1 MLQELFRIPGTEIAI
16 NGFSVALIVGFLCA
30 SQLAKV
36 LARRTGINP
45 EIILNAGMIALLTG
59 IVGARASHVFENLSD
74 YTDPTRSAWANF
86 TDAINIRSGGLTYYG
101 GFLLG
106 VPCTMAYGLWKRV
119 PIRHGMDLMA
129 PALLVGL
136 AFGRIGCFLN
146 GCCYGAQCDLPWAV
160 DFPYYSTAYVD
171 QYNAEQLDA
180 PDPLKFRTDDGR
192 FVLTP
197 PDLLEPDPLKRELA
211 RQQHALPVHPAQL
224 YSAFTAFL
232 LAAVLVAL
240 FTLPHAQ
247 GSLFMLM
254 LVLEGASRFVLELLR
269 AEPSVAESAWGG
281 LSFSMIIS
289 LALVAAGIVGWLVVR
304 RMPPRKD
311 VLSYQPADDADKQHA
326 RGLATRV

>member
-16 NGFSVALIVGFLCA
+16 NGFSVALIIGFLCA
-30 SQLAKV
+30 SQLAKF
-36 LARRTGINP
+36 LARRSGMNA
-45 EIILNAGMIALLTG
+45 ELFLNAGMIALLSG
-59 IVGARASHVFENLSD
+59 IVGARLSHVLENWAT

-106 VPCTMAYGLWKRV
+106 TVCTIGYGLWKKL

-129 PALLVGL
+129 PALMVGL

-146 GCCYGAQCDLPWAV
+146 GCCYGAQCELPWAV
-160 DFPYYSTAYVD
+160 HFPYYSSAYVD
-171 QYNAEQLDA
+171 QYEADQLDA
-180 PDPLKFRTDDGR
+180 PAALKSQTPDGR
-192 FVLTP
+192 LVLTP
-197 PDLLEPDPLKRELA
+197 PGLLESDPLKRQLA
-211 RQQHALPVHPAQL
+211 SQQHSLPVHPAQL

-254 LVLEGASRFVLELLR
+254 LVLEGSSRFVLELLR
-269 AEPSVAESAWGG
+269 AEPAVAESAFGG
-281 LSFSMIIS
+281 LSISMIIS
-289 LALVAAGIVGWLVVR
+289 LGLVCAGILGWLIVR
-304 RMPPRKD
+304 TIPPRRD
-311 VLSYQPADDADKQHA
+311 VRTYADADPTHHA
-326 RGLATRV
+326 RGMAVRT